1 MPSWSSSSSADEH
14 CYLIQEEDLY
24 GRLILEEGGGFLLLE
39 ECFPESSSSNR
50 WEHRSCLVRFCVRWV
65 GKVAY
70 FEAVLDVSGPDLEA
84 LFHNGDLL
92 LQVGGK
98 FEGVTIP
105 YEIQAAHDN
114 TTIRV
119 RAGVLPPKVALS
131 VGKTWFAV
139 MVMRTTAAL
148 QVYRAMTPRL
158 PPDKY
163 RKI

>member
-1 MPSWSSSSSADEH
+1 MSSQSSFLPGDH
-14 CYLIQEEDLY
+14 CYILQEEVW
-24 GRLILEEGGGFLLLE
+24 GRLVLEEGGGFLLLE
-39 ECFPESSSSNR
+39 ECPPPEYWGYRSS
-50 WEHRSCLVRFCVRWV
+50 LVQFCVRWV

-84 LFHNGDLL
+84 LFHNGDLM

-105 YEIQAAHDN
+105 HAIQAVHDN

-139 MVMRTTAAL
+139 MVMRTRAAL
-148 QVYRAMTPRL
+148 QVYRAMTPL
-158 PPDKY
+158 PPPGKY

>member
-1 MPSWSSSSSADEH
+1 MPSWSSSSSSGEH
-14 CYLIQEEDLY
+14 CYILQQEFY
-24 GRLILEEGGGFLLLE
+24 GRLVLQEDGGFLLLE
-39 ECFPESSSSNR
+39 ECFGESSSSNR
-50 WEHRSCLVRFCVRWV
+50 WYYRSSLIQFCVRWV
-65 GKVAY
+65 GRVAY
-70 FEAVLDVSGPDLEA
+70 FSAVLDVSGPDLEA
-84 LFHNGDLL
+84 LFHNGDLM

-98 FEGVTIP
+98 FEGVTLP
-105 YEIQAAHDN
+105 YEIQAVHDN

-119 RAGVLPPKVALS
+119 KAGVLPPKVALS

-148 QVYRAMTPRL
+148 QVYRSMTPRI